1 MPRGQPVTCT
11 LRVNPGRAL
20 SPPNVS
26 NHISR
31 FMNYETVHY
40 SLDDRIV
47 TIQMN
52 RPDALN
58 ALSLQLGK
66 DLAAAVRQSASDD
79 ARAVILTGSGRAF
92 CSGGDLREMR
102 AMGESEG
109 SIEAFLDEP
118 LKALH
123 EVIRLIRETPI
134 PFVAAVNGVCAGAGT
149 NFALACD
156 LILAADDATFNEAF
170 VRIGLSPDCG
180 GTFFLPRAIGE
191 KLAAEAFMLGMTISA
206 QRAAEI
212 GMINRVVPAAELM
225 AEANKLAAKLAAGP
239 TAAIGRVKRMLN
251 ASFSNDLTAQL
262 SLEADCQVE
271 SGSSPDFKEG
281 VAAFFEKRPPNFTGK

>member
-1 MPRGQPVTCT
+1 
-11 LRVNPGRAL
+11 
-20 SPPNVS
+20 
-26 NHISR
+26 
-31 FMNYETVHY
+31 MNLETVLY
-40 SLDDRIV
+40 SLDGDV
-47 TIQMN
+47 ATIQMN
-52 RPDALN
+52 RPEALN
-58 ALSLQLGK
+58 ALSLQLAK
-66 DLAAAVRQSASDD
+66 DLAAAVKQSVSDS

-102 AMGESEG
+102 SMGEAQG

-123 EVIRLIRETPI
+123 EVIALIRQAPV

-156 LILAADDATFNEAF
+156 LVMAADDASFNQAF

-191 KLAAEAFMLGMTISA
+191 KLAAEMFMTGMTVSA

-225 AEANKLAAKLAAGP
+225 AEAQKLASTLAAGP
-239 TAAIGRVKRMLN
+239 TGALGRVKRMLN
-251 ASFSNDLTAQL
+251 ATFSNDLTEQL
-262 SLEADCQVE
+262 NLEADCQVE
-271 SGSSPDFKEG
+271 SGRSPDFKEG
-281 VAAFFEKRPPNFTGK
+281 VSAFFEKRPPKFSGK